1 MTGGVSV
8 AEQIKF
14 GTDGWRGI
22 TAYDFTYANV
32 LLVTEAVS
40 RHLHGEGKAGGLV
53 LIGFD
58 TRFLA
63 REFAHAAAHHL
74 KSAGFM
80 PKVTAAPVP
89 TPAIA
94 FGAVRY
100 GAAGAIQFTASHN
113 PYYYNG
119 FKFIMDYGG
128 PALPETTDSI
138 TAHIREIRS
147 EGFSA
152 DAARGEFKDTFDVKE
167 DYFAQLNKLTDASL
181 IAAAGMKILYNPLW
195 ATGAG
200 WLDDYLTRHEVS
212 VKTVNANRDVLFGGF
227 MPDPNEKIL
236 APMRNEV
243 LDGGFSAGLATD
255 GDSDRFAAF
264 DACGEFMTANQLIP
278 IIAHYLIRQKGM
290 RGPIVRTVV
299 TTSLLD
305 RIAAANGLELIE
317 TPVGFKYVG
326 DEIRKG
332 ALCGGEESGGFSMA
346 GHVPEKDGILANI
359 LACEA
364 AAAMAGGD
372 LGKLRDEIFSE
383 YGPSYF
389 RRNDLHLTPEGKAEV
404 MEQASALAEHFKER
418 GGELWGAPVESVVT
432 IDGVKFVLSGGRSI
446 AIRPSGT
453 EPVVR
458 VYIEAPDAESL
469 DSLDEKSSRWIET
482 TAEV

>member
-1 MTGGVSV
+1 M

-32 LLVTEAVS
+32 LLATEAVAK
-40 RHLHGEGKAGGLV
+40 HLISEGKGGSLV
-53 LIGFD
+53 LIGYD

-63 REFAHAAAHHL
+63 REFAHAAAHRL
-74 KSAGFM
+74 KAAGFK
-80 PKVTAAPVP
+80 PKVAAAPVP

-94 FGAVRY
+94 FGAVHY
-100 GAAGAIQFTASHN
+100 AAAGAIQFTASHN

-138 TAHIREIRS
+138 TAHIRELRA
-147 EGFSA
+147 EGFDA
-152 DAARGEFKDTFDVKE
+152 QAARGEFSETFDAKE
-167 DYFAQLNKLTDASL
+167 DYFAQLDTLTSAGE
-181 IAAAGMKILYNPLW
+181 IAKAGMKILYNPLW

-200 WLDDYLTRHEVS
+200 WLDEYLRRHGVG
-212 VKTVNANRDVLFGGF
+212 VKVINGNRDVLFGGE

-236 APMRNEV
+236 EPMRKEV
-243 LDGGFSAGLATD
+243 VDGGFGAGIATD

-264 DACGEFMTANQLIP
+264 DASGGFMTANQLIP
-278 IIAHYLIRQKGM
+278 IIAHYLIRHKGK

-326 DEIRKG
+326 DELRKG

-364 AAAMAGGD
+364 AAVMTGGD
-372 LGKLRDEIFSE
+372 LGKLRAEIFAE
-383 YGPSYF
+383 YGASFF
-389 RRNDLHLTPEGKAEV
+389 RRNDLHLTQEGKTEV
-404 MEQASALAEHFKER
+404 MEQANALAEHFRER
-418 GGELWGAPVESVVT
+418 GGELWGVPVNGVVT
-432 IDGVKFVLSGGRSI
+432 IDGVKFALEGGRSI
-446 AIRPSGT
+446 AMRPSGT

-458 VYIEAPDAESL
+458 VYLEAPDAESL
-469 DSLDEKSSRWIET
+469 DALDEKSSRWIEA